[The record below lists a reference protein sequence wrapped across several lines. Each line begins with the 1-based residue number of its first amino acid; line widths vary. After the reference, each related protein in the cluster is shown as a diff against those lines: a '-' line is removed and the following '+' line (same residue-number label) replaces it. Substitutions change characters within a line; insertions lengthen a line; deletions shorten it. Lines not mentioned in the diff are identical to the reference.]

1 MRYDAIQRYRYTDK
15 DIDTHTGPYIV
26 VAFAPQIL
34 LLLRPRNLSTGLLAN
49 LLGNLRICSA
59 IENYSLH
66 TSAVHEEKIPV
77 QILFLLSSFPYD
89 EKTKLE
95 TLLFERSF
103 PNSSG
108 RV

>member
-26 VAFAPQIL
+26 VAFPPQIL

-59 IENYSLH
+59 SETYSLH
-66 TSAVHEEKIPV
+66 ISAVHEEKF
-77 QILFLLSSFPYD
+77 LFRYYFMLSSFRYD
-89 EKTKLE
+89 EKIKLE
-95 TLLFERSF
+95 TLLLERSF
-103 PNSSG
+103 PNRSG